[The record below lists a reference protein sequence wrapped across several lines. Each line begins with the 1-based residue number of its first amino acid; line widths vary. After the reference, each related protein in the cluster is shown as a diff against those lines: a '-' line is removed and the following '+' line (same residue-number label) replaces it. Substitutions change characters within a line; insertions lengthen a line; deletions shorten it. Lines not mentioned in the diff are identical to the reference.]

1 MFFSIVV
8 ISDLIRG
15 QSIQLDKKNCKY
27 LLKGCQKVNRMKK
40 NPRTGNLNATIAS
53 QVDAQTCYKTLRE
66 DLKEP
71 AACMLC
77 KCDLTV

>member
-1 MFFSIVV
+1 
-8 ISDLIRG
+8 
-15 QSIQLDKKNCKY
+15 
-27 LLKGCQKVNRMKK
+27 MKK

>member
-1 MFFSIVV
+1 M
-8 ISDLIRG
+8 
-15 QSIQLDKKNCKY
+15 QEEK
-27 LLKGCQKVNRMKK
+27 
-40 NPRTGNLNATIAS
+40 PTGAS
-53 QVDAQTCYKTLRE
+53 QVDTQTHNTPLRE

>member
-1 MFFSIVV
+1 
-8 ISDLIRG
+8 
-15 QSIQLDKKNCKY
+15 
-27 LLKGCQKVNRMKK
+27 MKK
-40 NPRTGNLNATIAS
+40 NSETGNLKGTIAS
-53 QVDAQTCYKTLRE
+53 QVDAQTCYNPLRE